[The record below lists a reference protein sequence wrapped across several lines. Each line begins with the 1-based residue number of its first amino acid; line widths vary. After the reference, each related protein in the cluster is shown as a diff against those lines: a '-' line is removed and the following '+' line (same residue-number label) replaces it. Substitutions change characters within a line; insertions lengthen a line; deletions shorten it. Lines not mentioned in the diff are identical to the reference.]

1 MILYPSRFSWII
13 DPFCKPGMRQ
23 DGPPNIRIS
32 RKIHKQM
39 GHEKKEWGYLEV
51 FIYNIKYMSQYIY
64 ILYNY
69 ISLYIYL
76 MGIHWPANIN
86 TGPTVHFGPGSDRHA
101 RMDRWLLA
109 AFLIC
114 DHPIFSGEMGKGGC
128 V

>member
-1 MILYPSRFSWII
+1 
-13 DPFCKPGMRQ
+13 MRQ

-51 FIYNIKYMSQYIY
+51 FIYNIKYICHNIYIY

-76 MGIHWPANIN
+76 MGIH
-86 TGPTVHFGPGSDRHA
+86 
-101 RMDRWLLA
+101 
-109 AFLIC
+109 
-114 DHPIFSGEMGKGGC
+114 
-128 V
+128 